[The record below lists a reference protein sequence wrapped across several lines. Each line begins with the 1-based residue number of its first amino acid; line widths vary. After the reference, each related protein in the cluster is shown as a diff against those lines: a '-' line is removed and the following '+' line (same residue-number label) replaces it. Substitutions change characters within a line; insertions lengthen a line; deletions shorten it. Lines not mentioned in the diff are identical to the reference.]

1 MATLKL
7 KKEKPPA
14 ERSRTEP
21 RGPVR
26 GIAAPRKQRTLAE
39 AQAERAA
46 RTAPNRRPA
55 PGTEPQAE
63 SPRRSDP
70 KRGTGRDPRPDA
82 QRDVRRDAPLRGPA
96 APRRPRL
103 PERGE
108 APASRRDAAARNATS
123 TGRAPPRP
131 AAVPVREGDRLSKYM
146 TARGIASRREAD
158 DWIAAGWV
166 RVDGK
171 LAVLGQRIGPEARI
185 DIDARAR
192 TEQAQRVTI
201 ILNKPVGYVSGQAED
216 GYEPAVV
223 LVKPENRWPEDRGIS
238 FHVGHLRHLAPAG
251 RLDIDSVGLLVLTQ
265 DGRVAKALIG
275 EDSRV
280 EKEYLVRVR
289 RIEPGPVPPEDIA
302 RLEHGLELDGQPL
315 KPAKVSWANEDQ
327 LRFVL
332 REGRKRQ
339 IRRMCEL
346 VGLEVLGLKRVRIG
360 SVVLGKLPAGQW
372 RYLRSDESFL

>member
-7 KKEKPPA
+7 KKDPAAKPA
-14 ERSRTEP
+14 HGRDTG

-26 GIAAPRKQRTLAE
+26 GVAAPRKQRTLAE

-46 RTAPNRRPA
+46 RRAAPDDRRRDEDTRDEHRGSPSPPSSPSARPPRRERPPPRRDDASQRAGPTRLDVPMSRPQPA
-55 PGTEPQAE
+55 P
-63 SPRRSDP
+63 
-70 KRGTGRDPRPDA
+70 RGN
-82 QRDVRRDAPLRGPA
+82 A
-96 APRRPRL
+96 APRRGPATTPRSA
-103 PERGE
+103 PSDEGE
-108 APASRRDAAARNATS
+108 
-123 TGRAPPRP
+123 
-131 AAVPVREGDRLSKYM
+131 RLSKRM
-146 TARGIASRREAD
+146 TAMGLSSRRQAD

-201 ILNKPVGYVSGQAED
+201 LLNKPIGYVSGQAED
-216 GYEPAVV
+216 GHKPAIV

-238 FHVGHLRHLAPAG
+238 FQPGHLRHLAPAG
-251 RLDIDSVGLLVLTQ
+251 RLDIDSVGMLVLTQ
-265 DGRVAKALIG
+265 DGRIAKALVG
-275 EDSRV
+275 ENSRI
-280 EKEYLVRVR
+280 EKEYLVRVQR
-289 RIEPGPVPPEDIA
+289 TQPGPLSERELA
-302 RLEHGLELDGQPL
+302 LLEHGLSLDDEPL

-332 REGRKRQ
+332 REGKKRQ

-346 VGLEVLGLKRVRIG
+346 VGLEVVGLKRVRIG
-360 SVVLGKLPAGQW
+360 SVVLGKLPPGQW
-372 RYLRSDESFL
+372 RYLRSDEFF